1 MWFPHSFFWFFVFN
15 RVLVFYIFYIV
26 LFMFSGIVSGMATV
40 TSLIDHD
47 NVRTFV
53 LTSSNGLFDGVQIG
67 ASVSVSGTC
76 LTVVAHDQHNA
87 TFDVISESLDRTNL
101 GALEFGNKVNIERSM
116 SFGAEV
122 GGHVMSGHVMT
133 TAEIVSIVKNRWT
146 FQIDPQY
153 MKFIFQKGFI
163 GLDGCSLTV
172 ISPDAKA
179 GTFSVALIPETIE
192 KTTFGKKQV
201 GEKVNVEIDPMIQAV
216 VSTVERYME
225 ERSGEVTK

>member
-1 MWFPHSFFWFFVFN
+1 
-15 RVLVFYIFYIV
+15 
-26 LFMFSGIVSGMATV
+26 MFSGIVSGMATV

-53 LTSSNGLFDGVQIG
+53 LTSSNGLFDGIQIG

-76 LTVVAHDQHNA
+76 LTAIAHESHNA

-101 GALEFGNKVNIERSM
+101 GTLEFGHKVNIERSM

-122 GGHVMSGHVMT
+122 GGHVMSGHVMA
-133 TAEIVSIVKNRWT
+133 TAEIVSIVENRWT

-153 MKFIFQKGFI
+153 MRFIFQKGFI

-172 ISPDAKA
+172 IDPDAQT
-179 GTFSVALIPETIE
+179 GIFSVALIPETIE

-201 GEKVNVEIDPMIQAV
+201 GEKINVEIDPMIQAV

-225 ERSGEVTK
+225 ERGDEVMK

>member
-1 MWFPHSFFWFFVFN
+1 
-15 RVLVFYIFYIV
+15 
-26 LFMFSGIVSGMATV
+26 MFSGIVSGMATV
-40 TSLIDHD
+40 TSITDHD
-47 NVRTFV
+47 SIRTFV
-53 LTSSNGLFDGVQIG
+53 LTSSDGLFDGVQIG

-76 LTVVAHDQHNA
+76 LTVVSYEQSHA
-87 TFDVISESLDRTNL
+87 TFDVIAESLSRTNL
-101 GALEFGNKVNIERSM
+101 GTLEIGSKVNIERSM

-133 TAEIVSIVKNRWT
+133 TAEIVSIIENRWT

-172 ISPDAKA
+172 IDPDAKA

-192 KTTFGKKQV
+192 KTTFGRKQV

-216 VSTVERYME
+216 VSTVERYMG
-225 ERSGEVTK
+225 SGSVNQLVS

>member
-1 MWFPHSFFWFFVFN
+1 
-15 RVLVFYIFYIV
+15 
-26 LFMFSGIVSGMATV
+26 MFSGIVSGMATV

-53 LTSSNGLFDGVQIG
+53 LTSSNGLFDGVQVG

-76 LTVVAHDQHNA
+76 LTVVAHESHNA

-101 GALEFGNKVNIERSM
+101 GTLEFGNKVNIERSM

-133 TAEIVSIVKNRWT
+133 TAEIVSIVENRWT
-146 FQIDPQY
+146 FQIDLQY
-153 MKFIFQKGFI
+153 MKFIFQKGFV

-172 ISPDAKA
+172 VDPDAKA

-216 VSTVERYME
+216 VETVERYMK
-225 ERSGEVTK
+225 ERSDEVTK

>member
-1 MWFPHSFFWFFVFN
+1 
-15 RVLVFYIFYIV
+15 
-26 LFMFSGIVSGMATV
+26 MFSGIVSGMATV

-53 LTSSNGLFDGVQIG
+53 LTSSNGLFDDVQIG

-76 LTVVAHDQHNA
+76 LTVTAHEQHNA

-101 GALEFGNKVNIERSM
+101 GTLEFGNKVNIERSM

-122 GGHVMSGHVMT
+122 GGHVMSGHVMA
-133 TAEIVSIVKNRWT
+133 TAEIVSIVENRWT

-172 ISPDAKA
+172 VDPDAKV

-216 VSTVERYME
+216 VETVERYMK
-225 ERSGEVTK
+225 ERSDEVTK